1 MIGIM
6 KFLLAIL
13 LFASPLFAQD
23 QAAAA
28 RTAAGCGPDEVKF
41 TVKTDKK
48 QHPMAQP
55 DAGKAI
61 VYVFGGQDIDLGGF
75 VVGKGGV
82 ITRWGID
89 GVWVGAGYRNS
100 YFFFSV
106 DPGDHHLCAGRQA
119 YSKALAAFSFT
130 AEAGKSYY
138 FRTTSRLSAKRP
150 DYDSAVRELEPV
162 NPGAAQLLIADSP
175 FTIFQSKESKEP
187 QDSSST
193 KDQD

>member
-1 MIGIM
+1 M
-6 KFLLAIL
+6 KTLLAIL
-13 LFASPLFAQD
+13 LFAAPLFAQD

-28 RTAAGCGPDEVKF
+28 RAAAGCGPNEVKF

-61 VYVFGGQDIDLGGF
+61 VYVFGGEDIDLGGF
-75 VVGKGGV
+75 VIGKEGV

-119 YSKALAAFSFT
+119 YSKASAAISFT

-150 DYDSAVRELEPV
+150 DYYSGVEELEPV
-162 NPGAAQLLIADSP
+162 DPAAAQLLIADSP
-175 FTIFQSKESKEP
+175 WTVFHAKEP
-187 QDSSST
+187 SAPST
-193 KDQD
+193 D